1 MSFGVS
7 PLIAVA
13 LSGGVDSLV
22 AALLLK
28 AAGSRLV
35 AVHFL
40 TGYEST
46 AGPHTCLDRTRRL
59 CARLGLDLEVVDC
72 RQAFKEKVVEPF
84 AAAYRCGLTPNP
96 CARCNPLI
104 KFGPVLDRALAL
116 GADRLATG
124 HYARRGVDSEGRVHL
139 YRGLDPVK
147 EQSYFL
153 ARLTPVQL
161 TRAAFPLGELNKVEV
176 IRLATASGLMP
187 EPAPESQDV
196 CFVRQQGYAAFLAA
210 AGHVTPRPGPIV
222 DVHGRTL
229 GRHDGLHRFT
239 VGQRQGINCPGPQ
252 PYYVVRLE
260 PEADRLVV
268 GGKSDIFSGGC
279 RVLDLNWIQPPPVG
293 WFQVEVRLR
302 YRSPPCPAKVRVDEQ
317 GATVLFNAPQA
328 AVTPGQS
335 AVFYQGQEVL
345 GAGWIAALEGSF
357 PEGNE

>member
-1 MSFGVS
+1 MSVSVS
-7 PLIAVA
+7 PLTAVA

-22 AALLLK
+22 AAVLLK

-46 AGPHTCLDRTRRL
+46 AGPQTCLDRTRRL

-72 RQAFKEKVVEPF
+72 RQTFQKEVVEPF
-84 AAAYRCGLTPNP
+84 AAAYRRGLTPNP

-104 KFGPVLDRALAL
+104 KFGPVLDHALAL

-124 HYARRGVDSEGRVHL
+124 HYARRTVDPEGRVHL

-153 ARLTPVQL
+153 ARLTPGQL
-161 TRAAFPLGELNKVEV
+161 ARAVFPLGELTKAEV
-176 IRLATASGLMP
+176 IRMATASGVMP
-187 EPAPESQDV
+187 EPTPESQDV

-210 AGHVTPRPGPIV
+210 AGHVIPCPGPIV

-229 GRHDGLHRFT
+229 GRHEGLHRFT

-260 PEADRLVV
+260 PEANRLVV
-268 GGKSDIFSGGC
+268 GSKSDILSGGC
-279 RVLDLNWIQPPPVG
+279 RVLDLNWIQPPPAG
-293 WFQVEVRLR
+293 WFQAEVRLR
-302 YRSPPCPAKVRVDEQ
+302 YRSPACIAKVRADEQ
-317 GATVLFNAPQA
+317 GATVLFKAPQA

-335 AVFYQGQEVL
+335 AVFYQGAEVL
-345 GAGWIAALEGSF
+345 GAGWIAALGGSF
-357 PEGNE
+357 SKGE